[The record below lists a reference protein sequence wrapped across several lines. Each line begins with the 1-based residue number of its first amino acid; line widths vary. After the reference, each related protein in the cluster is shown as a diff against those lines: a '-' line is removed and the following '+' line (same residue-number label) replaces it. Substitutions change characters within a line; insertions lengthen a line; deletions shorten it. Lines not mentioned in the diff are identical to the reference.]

1 MEMLLQLMLK
11 WDPVQRGGKTN
22 ADSKKPQCF
31 EVLEQ
36 ILCMKVS
43 SVMYHTVFIELTIDS
58 LSRLASFI
66 WFGLIGKIQ

>member
-22 ADSKKPQCF
+22 ADSKKPLCF

-43 SVMYHTVFIELTIDS
+43 SLTYHAVSLELTIVFQVS
-58 LSRLASFI
+58 LKA
-66 WFGLIGKIQ
+66 LI

>member
-43 SVMYHTVFIELTIDS
+43 SVMYHTVFLELTIVFQI
-58 LSRLASFI
+58 LCQGWPHL
-66 WFGLIGKIQ
+66 FGLVS